1 MALSA
6 LYHTFSC
13 RSECDYN
20 TFLMYD
26 LFGIALSLLAI
37 YTSGVYYAFWCHSVS
52 YVMFSARVLNKLRH
66 KCRKNIFVRD
76 RFTRRYLS

>member
-13 RSECDYN
+13 RSEHDYN

-37 YTSGVYYAFWCHSVS
+37 YTSGVYYAFWCHHVSMACLILYEYSVID
-52 YVMFSARVLNKLRH
+52 F
-66 KCRKNIFVRD
+66 NIIYINIVI
-76 RFTRRYLS
+76 

>member
-1 MALSA
+1 MKVGLALRADYVEEPLEICLNFQVCMALSA

-37 YTSGVYYAFWCHSVS
+37 YTSGVYYAFWCHHVS
-52 YVMFSARVLNKLRH
+52 
-66 KCRKNIFVRD
+66 IQ
-76 RFTRRYLS
+76 RYL